1 MLRQDVLYAW
11 RSFRRAPLVA
21 LTIVTT
27 VGLGLGLVAAVF
39 TLLNALVFLPDAVR
53 HPDELVAVARPRTTT
68 PDPPRY
74 TRTEYEALV
83 RETGIFTAAF
93 AIGPD
98 VDAWIEGKRL
108 EGTLVTGNFF
118 QVLGTSAARG
128 RTLTPVDDDA
138 GGQRV
143 IVLSHRAWVQYFAS
157 DPTVLA
163 RPILVN
169 GSAFH
174 VVGVM
179 PERFRGLVTVAP
191 DFWAPVA
198 LAAQLKAVP
207 NENGAAGGLQVVGRL
222 NPALPRGQAIS
233 ELVAWDLRQRAER
246 GIERSAANLVL
257 EPKTGAVP
265 LSNDVLALFAPLFF
279 AFGLILLIGC
289 ANVANLLLA
298 RGVAR
303 RREIGIRLSI
313 GASRGRIIRQWLTEN
328 LLLAIAAAALGFAIS
343 RLVLIAAVH
352 ALVGTWSPAIGSVR
366 AEVPPADWRVG
377 LFLVGGAVASTLL
390 FALAPALHATRLELV
405 RAMRGEI
412 TRGGRPWR
420 ARGALVALQVTGSM
434 LLLVCATIFLR
445 SALAASA
452 VDPGI
457 RTADVLTMDIPHE
470 NARVALLDA
479 IRTEPLVAEV
489 AASWPND
496 ISGRA
501 AFADVGTGRHAV
513 TYEFASRE
521 YFDVLGIPVVKG
533 RRFLPAERASSAVAI
548 VSARVADELWPH
560 ANAVG
565 QVLRLERQS
574 DRSAPPEPA
583 GPAFPPAVVVVGVAR
598 DVPGFRLGGARIAGA
613 GVYLPIDAENA
624 ETSLTIRVHG
634 DPEFARR
641 ALVDRLTTI
650 EPGLATDQ
658 INLLRDVATME
669 AYLLGIPFWLTLVLG
684 ALALVLTV
692 SGLFSVLSYLV
703 EQRTREIGVRMALG
717 ATRRRIAAFVLS
729 QSAWPVA
736 VGLFVGGGLAVA
748 LGAALMATPAAGSIG
763 STIRFFDPLAY
774 AASILGI
781 ASACVCAALVPARN
795 ATRVN
800 PVDALRQD

>member
-53 HPDELVAVARPRTTT
+53 QPDELVAVARQRTAT

-83 RETGIFTAAF
+83 RETGIFKAAS

-98 VDAWIEGKRL
+98 VDAWIDGQRL

-118 QVLGTSAARG
+118 QVLGASAVRG

-143 IVLSHRAWVQYFAS
+143 IVLSHRAWVQDFAS
-157 DPTVLA
+157 DPAVIA
-163 RPILVN
+163 RPVLVN

-179 PERFRGLVTVAP
+179 PERFRGLVPVAP

-198 LAAQLKAVP
+198 LEAQLKAVP
-207 NENGAAGGLQVVGRL
+207 NEDGATGGLQVVGRL
-222 NPALPRGQAIS
+222 DPALPRGQAIS
-233 ELVAWDLRQRAER
+233 ELVAWDLRQRAARGVER
-246 GIERSAANLVL
+246 PAANLVL
-257 EPKTGAVP
+257 EPKTGAAP

-343 RLVLIAAVH
+343 RIVLIAAVQ
-352 ALVGTWSPAIGSVR
+352 ALVGTWSSAIGSIRV
-366 AEVPPADWRVG
+366 EVPPADWRVG
-377 LFLVGGAVASTLL
+377 LFLVGGAVVSTIL
-390 FALAPALHATRLELV
+390 FALAPALQATRLDLV
-405 RAMRGEI
+405 RAVRGEI
-412 TRGGRPWR
+412 TRHGRPSR
-420 ARGALVALQVTGSM
+420 ARGFLVALQVTGSM

-445 SALAASA
+445 SVLAASA

-457 RTADVLTMDIPHE
+457 RTADVLTMDIAHE
-470 NARVALLDA
+470 PNRAALVGA

-496 ISGRA
+496 IAGRP
-501 AFADVGTGRHAV
+501 AFADAGRGRQAV

-533 RRFLPAERASSAVAI
+533 RGFLPSERASSAVAI
-548 VSARVADELWPH
+548 VSARVAGQLWPN
-560 ANAVG
+560 ADAVG
-565 QVLRLERQS
+565 QVLRLGVDP
-574 DRSAPPEPA
+574 DRSTPSEPS
-583 GPAFPPAVVVVGVAR
+583 GPALPPTVVVVGVTR
-598 DVPGFRLGGARIAGA
+598 DVPGFRLGGLRIAGA
-613 GVYLPIDAENA
+613 GVYLPTDAGTA
-624 ETSLTIRVHG
+624 GTSLTIRVHD
-634 DPEFARR
+634 DPASARR

-650 EPGLATDQ
+650 EPGLVADQ
-658 INLLRDVATME
+658 ISLLRDVAAME

-684 ALALVLTV
+684 ALALVLTI

-717 ATRRRIAAFVLS
+717 ATRRRIAVFVLS

-736 VGLFVGGGLAVA
+736 AGLFVGGGLVVA

-763 STIRFFDPLAY
+763 TTIRFFDPLAY
-774 AASILGI
+774 AASVLGI
-781 ASACVCAALVPARN
+781 AGACACAALLPTRK
-795 ATRVN
+795 ATRIN
-800 PVDALRQD
+800 PIDALRQG